1 MFPWQSEVFAELTQR
16 LARGRLPHAL
26 LFAGPGGTGK
36 RQFARAFAHSLLC
49 EQRGA
54 DGTPCGT
61 CASCRLLAA
70 GTHPDL
76 HALRPPLL
84 ALAEGV
90 AAEAES
96 DAAPDED
103 ATGGEAAGS
112 KTKASAEISVAQV
125 RALSEALS
133 VAAHR
138 GGVRVALVYPADAM
152 NAIAAN
158 ALLKTLEEP
167 GERVV
172 FLLVSD
178 APHRLLST
186 IRSRCQVVPMPIPER
201 SVALA
206 WLAEQGGVTDEQ
218 LALVGGAPVRA
229 AELAATTYWQIH
241 AALTQAL
248 ALGPQID
255 AIATARL
262 LETEI
267 KRQDREA
274 QTGTPR
280 VVDLRV
286 VISWLQRWMHD
297 AIRARLTQTIGYHR
311 SACDAVDRVACV
323 PLARLM
329 TFHAWLGDAARQ
341 AGHPVNAQ
349 LFLEDSLLR
358 YRALFDA
365 NAKPAV

>member
-1 MFPWQSEVFAELTQR
+1 MLPWHSDIWARLNER
-16 LARGRLPHAL
+16 LAHGRLPHAL
-26 LFAGPGGTGK
+26 LLAGPPGTGK
-36 RQFARAFAHSLLC
+36 RLFARAYAESLLC

-54 DGTPCGT
+54 DGHACGN
-61 CASCRLLAA
+61 CPSCRLLAA

-76 HALRPPLL
+76 HLLRPALV

-90 AAEAES
+90 AADAES
-96 DAAPDED
+96 EAGGEEDAATTSE
-103 ATGGEAAGS
+103 AGS
-112 KTKASAEISVAQV
+112 AKAKASAEISVAQV

-138 GGVRVALVYPADAM
+138 GGLRVALVYPADAM

-167 GERVV
+167 GERVI
-172 FLLVSD
+172 FLLISD
-178 APHRLLST
+178 APHRLLAT
-186 IRSRCQVVPMPIPER
+186 IRSRCQVVPMPIPEPAA
-201 SVALA
+201 ALA
-206 WLAEQGGVTDEQ
+206 WLTAQGHADEER

-229 AELAATTYWQIH
+229 AELAGSSYWQIH
-241 AALTQAL
+241 AALAEAL
-248 ALGPQID
+248 AMGPQID

-280 VVDLRV
+280 TVDLRV
-286 VISWLQRWMHD
+286 VMSWLQRWMHD
-297 AIRARLTQTIGYHR
+297 AIRLRLTQTIGYHR
-311 SACDAVDRVACV
+311 SALDGLHRVAGMPV
-323 PLARLM
+323 ARLM
-329 TFHAWLGDAARQ
+329 GFQDWLNDAARQ
-341 AGHPVNAQ
+341 ASHPVNVQ
-349 LFLEDSLLR
+349 LFLEDCLMR

-365 NAKPAV
+365 NTKSA

>member
-1 MFPWQSEVFAELTQR
+1 MFPWQSEVWTELTQR

-26 LFAGPGGTGK
+26 LFSGPAGTGK
-36 RQFARAFAHSLLC
+36 RDFARQFAHSLLC
-49 EQRGA
+49 EQRGS
-54 DGTPCGT
+54 DGAPCGT

-90 AAEAES
+90 AADAES
-96 DAAPDED
+96 ETPADE
-103 ATGGEAAGS
+103 EAAGGESTGS
-112 KTKASAEISVAQV
+112 KAKASAEISVAQV
-125 RALSEALS
+125 RALSDALS
-133 VAAHR
+133 IAAHR
-138 GGVRVALVYPADAM
+138 GGLRVALVYPADAM
-152 NAIAAN
+152 NAVAAN

-201 SVALA
+201 TVALA
-206 WLAEQGGVTDEQ
+206 WLAEQGAVTEEQ
-218 LALVGGAPVRA
+218 LAMVGGAPVRA
-229 AELAATTYWQIH
+229 ADLAATNYWQTQS
-241 AALTQAL
+241 ALAQAL
-248 ALGPQID
+248 AQGPQID
-255 AIATARL
+255 AIATARM

-311 SACDAVDRVACV
+311 SVGDALDRVACV
-323 PLARLM
+323 PLVRLM
-329 TFHAWLGDAARQ
+329 TFYAWLNDAARQ